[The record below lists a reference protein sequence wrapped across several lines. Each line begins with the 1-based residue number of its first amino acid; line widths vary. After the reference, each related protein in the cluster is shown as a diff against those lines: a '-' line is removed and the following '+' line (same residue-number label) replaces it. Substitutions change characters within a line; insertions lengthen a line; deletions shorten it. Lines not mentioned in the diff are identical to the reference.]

1 MKALIILI
9 LFSLLIINNVSAATI
24 HGSVYDI
31 SLNKV
36 KDIIIEID
44 SVPVQ
49 RFISNDGSYSF
60 ELSNGDYRI
69 TAKILPNTKIAEESI
84 NINSDG
90 SFNIDLF
97 IDINIP
103 ESELLN
109 DINEDYTKDLSIK
122 ENSNNIIKALG
133 ILIIFI
139 IILYGFFY
147 HKKKSKETETDDI
160 SLEVIKIIKSG
171 GGRITQKDLRKHF
184 PLSEAKIS
192 LVISELESK
201 GMLKKIKK
209 GRGNIIILNN

>member
-60 ELSNGDYRI
+60 ELSNGNYRI

-171 GGRITQKDLRKHF
+171 GGRITKKDLRKHF

>member
-60 ELSNGDYRI
+60 ELSNGNYRI

-122 ENSNNIIKALG
+122 DCKIIDEHSLKKEFLAFYNCIANNSKPTVTLDDGFKALKVANE
-133 ILIIFI
+133 II
-139 IILYGFFY
+139 
-147 HKKKSKETETDDI
+147 D
-160 SLEVIKIIKSG
+160 
-171 GGRITQKDLRKHF
+171 
-184 PLSEAKIS
+184 
-192 LVISELESK
+192 
-201 GMLKKIKK
+201 KIKVSADF
-209 GRGNIIILNN
+209 

>member
-60 ELSNGDYRI
+60 ELSNGNYRI
-69 TAKILPNTKIAEESI
+69 TAKVLPNTKIAEESI

>member
-60 ELSNGDYRI
+60 ELSNGNYRI

-160 SLEVIKIIKSG
+160 SLEVIKIIKS
-171 GGRITQKDLRKHF
+171 R
-184 PLSEAKIS
+184 
-192 LVISELESK
+192 
-201 GMLKKIKK
+201 
-209 GRGNIIILNN
+209 

>member
-147 HKKKSKETETDDI
+147 HKKKSKETENSD
-160 SLEVIKIIKSG
+160 
-171 GGRITQKDLRKHF
+171 
-184 PLSEAKIS
+184 
-192 LVISELESK
+192 
-201 GMLKKIKK
+201 
-209 GRGNIIILNN
+209 

>member
-60 ELSNGDYRI
+60 ELSNGNYRI